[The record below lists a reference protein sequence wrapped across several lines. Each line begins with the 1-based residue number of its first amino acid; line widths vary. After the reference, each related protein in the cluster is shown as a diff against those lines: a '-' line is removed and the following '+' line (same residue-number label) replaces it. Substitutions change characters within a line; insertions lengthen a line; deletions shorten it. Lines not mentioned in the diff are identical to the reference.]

1 MTNQKLTMTWIE
13 KLEVEV
19 IHEEDGGC
27 IIRVHWDNEDPD
39 LEYWTSLGEEGQKS
53 FSIEALTNAL
63 TCYVD

>member
-1 MTNQKLTMTWIE
+1 MTKKLTMTWIE

-19 IHEEDGGC
+19 IDEEDGGC
-27 IIRVHWDNEDPD
+27 TICIHWDNKDPD

-53 FSIEALTNAL
+53 FIIEALTNAL